1 MGDISDSRNACNWVV
16 RSSKKSWLVKEVEWK
31 LEHGAYVSGVSAGQS
46 YAQTCFDIHG
56 QKLKQ
61 SVVMTRG
68 VG

>member
-31 LEHGAYVSGVSAGQS
+31 LEHGAYVSGVSAGRR